1 MEDKYI
7 GIKEVTPNS
16 NATNKERVFTIKQD
30 GFYYDDKGR
39 KFTKNEIKHD
49 LEKGYLKEL

>member
-7 GIKEVTPNS
+7 GIKEATPNS
-16 NATNKERVFTIKQD
+16 NATNKDRVFTIKQD

-39 KFTKNEIKHD
+39 KFTKNEIKKKKK
-49 LEKGYLKEL
+49 KGYLKEL

>member
-7 GIKEVTPNS
+7 GIKEATPNS
-16 NATNKERVFTIKQD
+16 NATNKDRVFTIKQD

-49 LEKGYLKEL
+49 LEKGYLKEI

>member
-7 GIKEVTPNS
+7 GIKEATPNS
-16 NATNKERVFTIKQD
+16 NATNKARVFTIKQD